1 MSLVYCYYRYSF
13 VFMYQHKSNGGGKK
27 NNSNIEK
34 RCKNESRWGT
44 VSDTKILWFDV
55 ATQKLRLGAL
65 VRLNFARV

>member
-1 MSLVYCYYRYSF
+1 
-13 VFMYQHKSNGGGKK
+13 MYQHKSNGGGKK

-34 RCKNESRWGT
+34 RCKNESRWGA